1 MSWSEMEF
9 KGTLKKLNHKFC
21 YSRRGSICLANTRT
35 NTPTSNSTLRDWGE
49 KEKKKDPLT
58 ENLKEGERGNRKKK
72 IVKVI

>member
-49 KEKKKDPLT
+49 KEK
-58 ENLKEGERGNRKKK
+58 EGPANRK
-72 IVKVI
+72 IERTSITSRMLLIE